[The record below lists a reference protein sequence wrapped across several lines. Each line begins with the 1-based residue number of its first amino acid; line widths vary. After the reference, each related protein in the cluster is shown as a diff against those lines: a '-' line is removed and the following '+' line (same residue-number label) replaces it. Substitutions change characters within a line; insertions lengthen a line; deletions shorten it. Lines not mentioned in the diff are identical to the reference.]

1 MRFVVM
7 TSLLGFVVAL
17 IGLSV
22 FGMSWTTAMVIWLIS
37 SPAGAAVALLSTLTL
52 PADRA
57 KAPVATPAQR
67 QAA

>member
-7 TSLLGFVVAL
+7 SSLLGFVVAL

-22 FGMSWTTAMVIWLIS
+22 FGMSWTTALVIWLIS

-52 PADRA
+52 SADRA
-57 KAPVATPAQR
+57 KAPVAAPAQR